1 MTRLKAEM
9 EAPPPY
15 KKAPQPET
23 VSSGVL
29 RRKQEFDGN
38 GAPLRREVASGIPG
52 LTYDQAGR
60 PVWRDPNLDWSKTTI
75 VHDEGR
81 R

>member
-15 KKAPQPET
+15 KRELQPET
-23 VSSGVL
+23 VSSSVL

-38 GAPLRREVASGIPG
+38 GAPLGRETASGIPG

-60 PVWRDPNLDWSKTTI
+60 PV
-75 VHDEGR
+75 
-81 R
+81 